1 MLLSP
6 RLAHLLQVQ
15 ETLAVASV
23 APADATSGR
32 MNSTQFAS
40 ETYPQVARSGAWR
53 ELLAQFGLRSDL
65 PSDRIGTFAKAA
77 LRGDPEGMTLGRLT
91 AASQT
96 LSPILR
102 RRRLPIAL
110 LPLDEEIEIETGAGI
125 VRVPPGTLAFV
136 PLDSE
141 WRIGLDKSVRLA
153 ALSISE
159 SLLHV
164 RRPASLAL
172 PAPRHYVQDG
182 LAAVLIKALEA
193 AVAEMDRLSK
203 AEWRAL
209 EQSLVELVLT
219 VIAEAAASEPGS
231 PSLAALF
238 NRLALTIE
246 RRLHDLDLSASRVAH
261 LEGISE
267 RYLQKLFELNGETFN
282 HYLRER
288 RLQRARAALT
298 APNDIR
304 TPVADVAYACGFG
317 DAANF
322 NRLFKER
329 FGLPPG
335 AFRARQAEK
344 LPEGAGAEQRGWPV
358 HALANP
364 RNQQRSLPT
373 GAASPYPERAASAPG
388 GAWRHRLAV
397 NSANVHWGYFSR
409 SLRPVLELR
418 SGDSVEVETLTQHA
432 SDAPDLMIRGD
443 PAAEDVFFWTKDRKA
458 VDRRGA
464 GPLDASIF
472 GRGAGEGFGVH
483 ICTGPIFV
491 KDAEPGD
498 VIEVRIDDIFAR
510 PSASPGYDG
519 RYFGSTVAA
528 WWGYHYGELIAP
540 PKPREHVTIYEIFP
554 GDGEGYAEALYA
566 YDWVP
571 QVDPF
576 GVVHRTYDYPGVP
589 VDKTRIARRGA
600 LSGVRI
606 PLRPHFGVIALAPR
620 EADLVNS
627 VPPAYFGG
635 NLDNWR
641 LGKGSAVYLPVSV
654 TGGLLSIGDPH
665 AAQGDGELAGT
676 AIECSMTGRFTIV
689 LHKRD
694 GRFADLDYPLIETP
708 TEWALTGFSHP
719 NYLAEF
725 GAKGQGEVYAKS
737 SLDLAMKDAF
747 RKARRFLME
756 MHGLSEDEAV
766 ALMSAA
772 VDFGVTQV
780 VDGNWGVHAIVRK
793 SLFKTPAGKPARE
806 D

>member
-6 RLAHLLQVQ
+6 RLAHLLQAQ
-15 ETLAVASV
+15 DTLAVASG

-77 LRGDPEGMTLGRLT
+77 LRGDPDGMTLGRLT

-96 LSPILR
+96 LSPIFR
-102 RRRLPIAL
+102 RGRLPIAL
-110 LPLDEEIEIETGAGI
+110 LPLDEEIEIETDAGI

-246 RRLHDLDLSASRVAH
+246 RRLHDLDLSAARVAH

-267 RYLQKLFELNGETFN
+267 RYLQKLFELNGETFS

-298 APNDIR
+298 APNDFR

-335 AFRARQAEK
+335 AFRTRQAEK
-344 LPEGAGAEQRGWPV
+344 LLEGAGAEQRGWPV

-364 RNQQRSLPT
+364 RNQQRGLPT
-373 GAASPYPERAASAPG
+373 GAASPCPEQTGSARGIASH
-388 GAWRHRLAV
+388 HRLAV

-519 RYFGSTVAA
+519 SIFRQHGRGLVGLSLRRAHRAAQAARARHDLRDFFRRRRGIRGSALRLRLGSA
-528 WWGYHYGELIAP
+528 GRSIRSRSPHIRL
-540 PKPREHVTIYEIFP
+540 PRRAGRHEP
-554 GDGEGYAEALYA
+554 
-566 YDWVP
+566 
-571 QVDPF
+571 
-576 GVVHRTYDYPGVP
+576 HRP
-589 VDKTRIARRGA
+589 ARRPERRAHSLAAPFRRDRARPARGR
-600 LSGVRI
+600 SGRTRCR
-606 PLRPHFGVIALAPR
+606 RPI
-620 EADLVNS
+620 
-627 VPPAYFGG
+627 
-635 NLDNWR
+635 
-641 LGKGSAVYLPVSV
+641 
-654 TGGLLSIGDPH
+654 
-665 AAQGDGELAGT
+665 
-676 AIECSMTGRFTIV
+676 
-689 LHKRD
+689 
-694 GRFADLDYPLIETP
+694 
-708 TEWALTGFSHP
+708 
-719 NYLAEF
+719 
-725 GAKGQGEVYAKS
+725 
-737 SLDLAMKDAF
+737 
-747 RKARRFLME
+747 
-756 MHGLSEDEAV
+756 
-766 ALMSAA
+766 SAA
-772 VDFGVTQV
+772 TSTTGV
-780 VDGNWGVHAIVRK
+780 
-793 SLFKTPAGKPARE
+793 SAR
-806 D
+806 DPRSICPFP